1 MKVNATKDR
10 SFMSA
15 IRPYLYVGPFVL
27 FLLAF
32 VVYPVLE
39 LIIRSFQSWTLI
51 GDPKWVGISNY
62 TYNFSKREFW
72 SAIEHTCTY
81 AIFVVGIG
89 LSLALVVAVWLSG
102 NKPLN
107 AMTRNI
113 MFMPHIISLLS
124 VAMVWTWIMNKNNG
138 ALNIVLNFFGLP
150 SLKWID
156 SSDTAMMSVIIVS
169 LWKGLG
175 YDVMLI
181 YAAMQSVPA
190 ELYEAAELDHASR
203 YARFMKITIPMIS
216 PQLFTLLITSTIG
229 SFKVFESI
237 NIMTKGG
244 PGTSTQVLVYYI
256 YKHAFVLN
264 KIGLA
269 AAAGV
274 VLMVIVGILT
284 IVYFCGLS
292 RKVHYQ

>member
-1 MKVNATKDR
+1 
-10 SFMSA
+10 
-15 IRPYLYVGPFVL
+15 
-27 FLLAF
+27 
-32 VVYPVLE
+32 
-39 LIIRSFQSWTLI
+39 
-51 GDPKWVGISNY
+51 
-62 TYNFSKREFW
+62 
-72 SAIEHTCTY
+72 
-81 AIFVVGIG
+81 
-89 LSLALVVAVWLSG
+89 
-102 NKPLN
+102 
-107 AMTRNI
+107 
-113 MFMPHIISLLS
+113 MPHIISLLS

-203 YARFMKITIPMIS
+203 SARFFKITIPMIS

-269 AAAGV
+269 ASAGV

>member
-1 MKVNATKDR
+1 MNEPLKRRIMTV
-10 SFMSA
+10 
-15 IRPYLYVGPFVL
+15 IRPYLYVAPAVF

-32 VVYPVLE
+32 VMYPVIE

-51 GDPKWVGISNY
+51 GKPKWVGLDNY
-62 TYNFSKREFW
+62 VYNFSKREFW
-72 SAIEHTCTY
+72 AAIEHTAIY
-81 AIFVVGIG
+81 AVCVVGIG
-89 LSLALVVAVWLSG
+89 LSMALVVSVWLS
-102 NKPLN
+102 KSTWLN
-107 AMTRNI
+107 NLTRNI
-113 MFMPHIISLLS
+113 MFMPNIISLLS

-138 ALNIVLNFFGLP
+138 ALNIILNFFGLP

-156 SSDTAMMSVIIVS
+156 SSDTALMSVMIVS

-181 YAAMQSVPA
+181 YAAMQGVPA
-190 ELYEAAELDHASR
+190 ELYEAAELDNANRYSR
-203 YARFMKITIPMIS
+203 FFKITLPMIS
-216 PQLFTLLITSTIG
+216 PTLFTLLITSTIG
-229 SFKVFESI
+229 SFKVFESV

-256 YKHAFVLN
+256 YKYAFKLN

-274 VLMVIVGILT
+274 VLMVIVGFLT
-284 IVYFCGLS
+284 LINFGVLS